1 MNVNLKLFFISTIC
15 VFVTACAT
23 KNPLNRDL
31 IYKEKIETIHLNRL
45 NENISIERSRVNGV
59 IESDLISRVIDT
71 SALSEKQDIIS
82 DIPDNVFSKIKE
94 NLNDFDV
101 NKVLKNALEH
111 NILDKNVFNENVIV
125 SQNFDKSIKNSY
137 LIPVLT
143 ARIVMSADYSEV
155 TISLRSSTTQQADNN
170 DPKQNNAKS
179 TYSSVQRTTLSG
191 RLSSDEQANKQYLLD
206 NPVVLKEKIVDGL
219 YDVTKQ
225 FVDDFNAPIS
235 NK

>member
-45 NENISIERSRVNGV
+45 DENISIERSRVNGV

-155 TISLRSSTTQQADNN
+155 TISLRSSTTQQSDNN

-179 TYSSVQRTTLSG
+179 TYSSVQRTTISG

-206 NPVVLKEKIVDGL
+206 NPVALKEKIVDGL

-225 FVDDFNAPIS
+225 FVDDFNAPVS